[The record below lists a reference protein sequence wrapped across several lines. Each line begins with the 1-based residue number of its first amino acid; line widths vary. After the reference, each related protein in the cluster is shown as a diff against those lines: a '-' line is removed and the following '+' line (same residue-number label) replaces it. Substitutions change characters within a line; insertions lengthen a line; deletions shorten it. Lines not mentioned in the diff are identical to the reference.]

1 MRFIGIAF
9 RNLRQRPAG
18 FIAAA
23 IAIMLASMILL
34 LTLGFWGGYD
44 QALSAN
50 VDDIGAN
57 ILAIP
62 KGCPYEAT
70 GVLLAGGN
78 MKYTITQEKFEA
90 AKKVP
95 GVKAISG
102 VIMGVRKVVGNGHNK
117 GHVVIGIDDNYFKMR
132 PQLGIKESPK
142 PGEIIVGYF
151 MHKNI
156 PFNVGDSLTLNG
168 EPQKVINFL
177 PETETSNETSVV
189 VDINTAW
196 RMLKAEGFYSTILIA
211 VDNPLEVEEVAKK
224 LSDIPDLQVVTMD
237 DFQATVK
244 DFIKGAQMAIMSVL
258 AIILVIAGMGIL
270 TAQASSVAARKA
282 EIGMMR
288 AIGATSGQVVAVTTF
303 ESIITGLIGSAVGV
317 LAGFLLSPLTSDLI
331 KSQLPQSP
339 SGSIVVVTWQAVLIT
354 MIAGIVIAVIAGL
367 APALSA
373 AGTKPTEAAQ
383 DE

>member
-1 MRFIGIAF
+1 MKLIVVAF

-23 IAIMLASMILL
+23 IAITLATMILL

-44 QALSAN
+44 NALSSN
-50 VDDIGAN
+50 VNDIGAN

-78 MKYTITQEKFEA
+78 MKYTITQDKFDA
-90 AKKVP
+90 VLKVP
-95 GVKAISG
+95 GVKAASG
-102 VIMGVRKVVGNGHNK
+102 VIMGVRNVKGNGHDK
-117 GHVVIGIDDNYFKMR
+117 GHVTLGVDDNYFKMR
-132 PQLGIKESPK
+132 PQLGIKETLK
-142 PGEIIVGYF
+142 PGEVIVGYF

-156 PFNVGDSLTLNG
+156 PFKVGDELLLNG
-168 EPQKVINFL
+168 EKQKVVNFL
-177 PETETSNETSVV
+177 PEVDTANETSVV
-189 VDINTAW
+189 VDIKTAW
-196 RMLKAEGFYSTILIA
+196 RMLKAEGYYSTIMIA
-211 VDNPLEVEEVAKK
+211 VDDPAKSDEVAKG
-224 LSDIPDLQVVTMD
+224 LSEIPDLQVVTMD

-244 DFIKGAQMAIMSVL
+244 DFVKGAQIAIMSVL

-288 AIGATSGQVVAVTTF
+288 AVGATSGQVVAITAF
-303 ESIITGLIGSAVGV
+303 ESMITGLIGSLVGV
-317 LAGFLLSPLTSDLI
+317 FAGLLLAPLTSNLI

-339 SGSIVVVTWQAVLIT
+339 TGSIVVVTWQGILLTVL
-354 MIAGIVIAVIAGL
+354 AGVAIAVIAGL

>member
-1 MRFIGIAF
+1 MRFIKLAF
-9 RNLRQRPAG
+9 KNLRQRPSG

-34 LTLGFWGGYD
+34 LALGFWGGYD
-44 QALSAN
+44 SALSAN
-50 VDDIGAN
+50 IDDLGAN

-90 AKKVP
+90 AKRTP
-95 GVKAISG
+95 GVKAASG
-102 VIMGVRKVVGNGHNK
+102 VIMGVRQVVGNGHKK
-117 GHVVIGIDDNYFKMR
+117 GHVTIGVDENYFRMR

-156 PFNVGDSLTLNG
+156 PFKIGDKLTLNG
-168 EPQKVINFL
+168 EPQTVVNAL
-177 PETETSNETSVV
+177 PDIDTANETSVV
-189 VDINTAW
+189 IDIKTAW
-196 RMLKAEGFYSTILIA
+196 KMLKAEGYYSTIMIA
-211 VDNPLEVEEVAKK
+211 VDDPSKADEVAKE
-224 LSDIPDLQVVTMD
+224 LSKIPDLQVVTMD

-244 DFIKGAQMAIMSVL
+244 DFIQGAQIAIMSVL
-258 AIILVIAGMGIL
+258 AIILIIAGMGIL
-270 TAQASSVAARKA
+270 TAQASSVAARKS

-303 ESIITGLIGSAVGV
+303 ESVITGFVGSVAGVIAGV
-317 LAGFLLSPLTSDLI
+317 LLAPLTSDLI
-331 KSQLPQSP
+331 KTQLPQSP
-339 SGSIVVVTWQAVLIT
+339 TGSIVVVTWQIVLVTIL
-354 MIAGIVIAVIAGL
+354 AGVVIAVVAGF
-367 APALSA
+367 APAVSA
-373 AGTKPTEAAQ
+373 ASTKPTEAAQ

>member
-1 MRFIGIAF
+1 MKLIIIAF
-9 RNLRQRPAG
+9 RNLRQRLAG

-23 IAIMLASMILL
+23 IAITLASTILL
-34 LTLGFWGGYD
+34 LAIGFWGGYD
-44 QALSAN
+44 NALSSN

-78 MKYTITQEKFEA
+78 MKYTITQDKFDA
-90 AKKVP
+90 ALKVP
-95 GVKAISG
+95 GVKAVSG
-102 VIMGVRKVVGNGHNK
+102 VIMGVRNVKGNGHDK
-117 GHVVIGIDDNYFKMR
+117 GHVTLGVDDNYFKMR
-132 PQLGIKESPK
+132 PQLGIKEILK
-142 PGEIIVGYF
+142 PGEVIVGYF

-156 PFNVGDSLTLNG
+156 PFKVGDELLLNG
-168 EPQKVINFL
+168 EKQKVVNFL
-177 PETETSNETSVV
+177 PELDTANETSVV
-189 VDINTAW
+189 VDIKTAW
-196 RMLKAEGFYSTILIA
+196 RMLKADGYYSTIMIA
-211 VDNPLEVEEVAKK
+211 VDDPAKSDEVAKK
-224 LSDIPDLQVVTMD
+224 LSEIPDLQVVTMD

-244 DFIKGAQMAIMSVL
+244 DFVKGAQIAIMSVL
-258 AIILVIAGMGIL
+258 AIILIIAGMGIL

-288 AIGATSGQVVAVTTF
+288 AFGATSGQVVAMTAF
-303 ESIITGLIGSAVGV
+303 ESMITGLIGSAVGV
-317 LAGFLLSPLTSDLI
+317 TAGVLLAPVASNLI

-339 SGSIVVVTWQAVLIT
+339 TGSIVVVTWLGAVLT
-354 MIAGIVIAVIAGL
+354 VLAGMIIAVIAGL

-373 AGTKPTEAAQ
+373 AQTKPTEAAQ

>member
-1 MRFIGIAF
+1 MKLIVVAF

-23 IAIMLASMILL
+23 IAITLATMILL

-44 QALSAN
+44 NALSSN
-50 VDDIGAN
+50 VNDIGAN

-78 MKYTITQEKFEA
+78 MKYTITQDKFDA
-90 AKKVP
+90 VLKVP
-95 GVKAISG
+95 GVKAASG
-102 VIMGVRKVVGNGHNK
+102 VIMGVRNVKGNGHDK
-117 GHVVIGIDDNYFKMR
+117 GHVTLGVDDNYFKMR
-132 PQLGIKESPK
+132 PQLGIKETLK
-142 PGEIIVGYF
+142 PGEVIVGYF

-156 PFNVGDSLTLNG
+156 PFKVGDELLLNG
-168 EPQKVINFL
+168 EKQKVVNFL
-177 PETETSNETSVV
+177 PEVDTANETSVV
-189 VDINTAW
+189 VDIKTAW
-196 RMLKAEGFYSTILIA
+196 RMLKAEGYYSTIMIA
-211 VDNPLEVEEVAKK
+211 VDDPAKSDEVAKG
-224 LSDIPDLQVVTMD
+224 LSEIPDLQVVTMD

-244 DFIKGAQMAIMSVL
+244 DFVKGAQIAIMSVL

-270 TAQASSVAARKA
+270 TAQASSVAARKS

-288 AIGATSGQVVAVTTF
+288 AIGATAGQVVAVTTF
-303 ESIITGLIGSAVGV
+303 ESIITGFVGAVVGV
-317 LAGFLLSPLTSDLI
+317 LIGIVLAPLTSNLI
-331 KSQLPQSP
+331 KAQLPQAP
-339 SGSIVVVTWQAVLIT
+339 TGSIVMVSWQSVLIT
-354 MIAGIVIAVIAGL
+354 IAAGVLIAVLAGL
-367 APALSA
+367 APAISA